1 MQHSGKAPAP
11 SPAAPQ
17 PAHPSPPDPQPT
29 HPPPADPQPSHL
41 GSDPPRPIHPGP
53 ADQRPSDPSPAH
65 LPPPAP
71 HPVAAAGGGA
81 PGADRAGALSRHARV
96 ARGIGTTLRAPLT
109 ARAWSEAAYCLAAF
123 PLAVAGSVL
132 VIVLLALGSGLLVSL
147 VGAVLGA
154 LILVG
159 ALALAR
165 VQGAAHR
172 ALARGL
178 LGEHVPAPVSPA
190 PARGLFGRLD
200 AGLRNVVAWRC
211 VGYVLVK
218 LPVSAFGM
226 YAVGWWVTGL
236 VNLSTP
242 LRWSVLGQYPQHGGP
257 DGAPVLTP
265 LPFGG
270 APRFHTFWGSL
281 IAALIGVLTLLV
293 APWLTRAVV
302 AVDRRLMRELLGPG
316 SLAERVRDLEETRAL
331 AVDDAAALLRR
342 VERDLHDGAQVRLV
356 ALAMSLDMIREGLG
370 DGIEGPDRARLRRLV
385 ETAHHNATEAIGELR
400 DLARG
405 IHPPVLDDGLP
416 DALATLAARSTVPV
430 ELSVQVPVR
439 PTAAIETIA
448 YFCAAEL
455 LTNVIKHSGAH
466 RAAVTVT
473 QRDGVLRLVVEDDG
487 HGGAELGAG
496 SGLTGL
502 QQRVRPV
509 DGTLSIDSPAGGGT
523 VATVELPL
531 HA

>member
-1 MQHSGKAPAP
+1 MQDSRKAPP
-11 SPAAPQ
+11 
-17 PAHPSPPDPQPT
+17 PSPPDPPPP
-29 HPPPADPQPSHL
+29 HPPSADHQPAGPPSAPQLRPA
-41 GSDPPRPIHPGP
+41 GPP
-53 ADQRPSDPSPAH
+53 
-65 LPPPAP
+65 
-71 HPVAAAGGGA
+71 AAAGTARPGA
-81 PGADRAGALSRHARV
+81 PGADRAALPGPVRAV
-96 ARGIGTTLRAPLT
+96 RGIGTVLRTPLT
-109 ARAWSEAAYCLAAF
+109 ARAWLEAAYCLAAF

-147 VGAVLGA
+147 VGGILGA
-154 LILVG
+154 LILVA
-159 ALALAR
+159 ALRLAR

-178 LGEHVPAPVSPA
+178 LGERIPAPVPPA
-190 PARGLFGRLD
+190 PAHGLFGRLD
-200 AGLRNVVAWRC
+200 AGLRNPVDWRC

-242 LRWSVLGQYPQHGGP
+242 LRWSVLGQYPRHGGP
-257 DGAPVLTP
+257 HGAPVLTP

-270 APRFHTFWGSL
+270 APRFHTFWGTL
-281 IAALIGVLTLLV
+281 LAAAIGVLTLLV

-302 AVDRRLMRELLGPG
+302 AVDRRLLRELLGPG
-316 SLAERVRDLEETRAL
+316 ALAERVRDLEETRAL

-356 ALAMSLDMIREGLG
+356 ALAMSLDMIREGIG
-370 DGIEGPDRARLRRLV
+370 DDSAGPDRARLRRLV
-385 ETAHHNATEAIGELR
+385 ETAHHNATEAIAELR

-430 ELSVQVPVR
+430 DLSVRVPVR
-439 PTAAIETIA
+439 PSAAIETIA

-455 LTNVIKHSGAH
+455 LTNVIKHSGAR
-466 RAAVTVT
+466 RATVTVAE
-473 QRDGVLRLVVEDDG
+473 QDGVLRLVVADDG
-487 HGGAELGAG
+487 HGGAEPGPG

-509 DGTLSIDSPAGGGT
+509 DGRLSIDSPAGGGT